1 MKISKK
7 NLEKL
12 IKEEVDK
19 ALLSERNTAEDIQD
33 VLEKNGVETAIRYI
47 AVTLK
52 QMEDQQNRLI
62 DVDIKRLYDQ
72 VKALTG
78 RKF

>member
-1 MKISKK
+1 MKITRK